1 MSSQSKMISKRS
13 AMKSRPSDGQ
23 AQEKHVT
30 FLSPTPKRTNESE
43 RTSSPMHASLTL
55 SSPQEEPAFVIP
67 SQYEE
72 LCIDEDN
79 EIAEI
84 AEIAENDEA
93 TEDAEIAEEEEVT
106 NDDQMEGSSGDHDED
121 DRVQG
126 LLELPEIKDDI
137 PMLLDWMNVT
147 TINLEEALMMQDE
160 EEEKYMEAIVNTLL
174 LNEQHL
180 ILNEQRYELEYA
192 HQEDVDEQLIHDA
205 EAVEQ
210 EKARFNAMIDELD
223 EIDLTEDEPADG
235 EPILEKST
243 VQEPPA
249 EKSFEMGSLE
259 EQPAEKSFEMGPPA
273 EQSQPEKEAPEDE
286 MI

>member
-23 AQEKHVT
+23 TQEKHVT

-72 LCIDEDN
+72 LCIDEDD
-79 EIAEI
+79 
-84 AEIAENDEA
+84 EIAEND
-93 TEDAEIAEEEEVT
+93 EDAEIAEEEEVT

-210 EKARFNAMIDELD
+210 EKARFTAMIDEPD
-223 EIDLTEDEPADG
+223 ESDLTEDEPADG
-235 EPILEKST
+235 EPVVEKSA